1 MSRSCLLACP
11 LETLFFQVVLSAG
24 KFFIYEWKCI
34 LAEPLTGPAALM
46 GQARWLPPTNHS
58 NCHKTLLS
66 QECCMFCKVMYSVA
80 HGSLGEDSALHFVE
94 VLQNLDFPVP
104 CFVTCPFLS
113 SHQCLVDLRSVYRNM
128 CGLGMLPTMESIPPQ
143 PAHWSSFFSCF

>member
-1 MSRSCLLACP
+1 MLTSLSSWNFILPGCVICWQVLHLWMEMNSCWVPHWPCCP
-11 LETLFFQVVLSAG
+11 D
-24 KFFIYEWKCI
+24 
-34 LAEPLTGPAALM
+34 GPSKVAS
-46 GQARWLPPTNHS
+46 PPNHS

-66 QECCMFCKVMYSVA
+66 QKCCMLCKVMYSVA